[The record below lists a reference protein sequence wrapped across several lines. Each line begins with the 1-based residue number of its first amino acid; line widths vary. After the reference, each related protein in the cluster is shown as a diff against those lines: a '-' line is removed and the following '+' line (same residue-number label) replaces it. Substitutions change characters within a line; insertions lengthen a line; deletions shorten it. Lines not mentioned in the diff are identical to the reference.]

1 MPAEALGAVRKR
13 IERGW
18 SQEADAR
25 DGSGKA
31 VAMVG
36 ESAEA
41 WSVLGAFA
49 LAATDGIP
57 INHIHGA
64 LRALADVTQ
73 ANSLKEWN
81 DAPLRTQQDVLD
93 ALDAAIAR
101 IEGDPQ

>member
-93 ALDAAIAR
+93 ALDAAIAQ
-101 IEGDPQ
+101 IEREPQ